1 MRPPDGG
8 SPHGSIDTVAVG
20 YGAWR
25 LRCPHR
31 LPLFAL
37 FGARLTTLVA
47 TRWAE
52 GGDVR
57 VRGGASFGPRTGI
70 LMRADGAVVPGPA
83 DEGGRRRGLRLAAP
97 TQPSIPPSVERTR

>member
-1 MRPPDGG
+1 MATSTRLLLG
-8 SPHGSIDTVAVG
+8 S
-20 YGAWR
+20 GAWR
-25 LRCPHR
+25 LRSDARHR
-31 LPLFAL
+31 LPLFAR

-47 TRWAE
+47 ARWAE

-70 LMRADGAVVPGPA
+70 LVRADVAAAPRPA

>member
-1 MRPPDGG
+1 MAPSTRLLFG
-8 SPHGSIDTVAVG
+8 T
-20 YGAWR
+20 GAWR
-25 LRCPHR
+25 MRCRHR

-37 FGARLTTLVA
+37 LGARLTTLGA

-57 VRGGASFGPRTGI
+57 ARGGASFGPRTGI
-70 LMRADGAVVPGPA
+70 LTRADGAAVPAPA

-97 TQPSIPPSVERTR
+97 TQPSTPPSADRTR